1 MQGHENT
8 PLMPKSALV
17 YFLDEKAST
26 VPYHK
31 VSSIRSC
38 LENIVE
44 TIFVHIID
52 PDKKSDWRR
61 SSLSGQLELLACF
74 FPADINERIRA
85 IRLLGNKGAHQDKH
99 KQLSDDAISVSLSD
113 LSRICEWT
121 ILSYFKKN
129 GFTSHPWIPTVF
141 STLPPVYRVR
151 ILEEL
156 MDFDSVDNVEVRAY
170 LDDVQDHQYR
180 VLTGQISPENHEPTE
195 QENKFVGFLLTID
208 KLAMAYLKNKELNKA
223 LDFLEDVFQ
232 KGFINETFRSQMLE
246 KLQMLEQNF
255 DELPIAASLD
265 QTRRAL
271 EKILPVVREDE
282 QSLFITLFSAI
293 VLEKPDDTLDSKGA
307 DEALLKPSPLI

>member
-1 MQGHENT
+1 MQGNENT

-44 TIFVHIID
+44 TIFVHIIE
-52 PDKKSDWRR
+52 PDKKPDWRR
-61 SSLSGQLELLACF
+61 SNLSGQLELLACF

-85 IRLLGNKGAHQDKH
+85 IRLLGNKGAHQDRH
-99 KQLSDDAISVSLSD
+99 KQLSDDEISVSLSD

-156 MDFDSVDNVEVRAY
+156 IDFDSVDNVEVRAY

-180 VLTGQISPENHEPTE
+180 VFTGQISPEYNEPTE
-195 QENKFVGFLLTID
+195 QENKLVAFLLTID
-208 KLAMAYLKNKELNKA
+208 KLAMAYLKNKELDKA

-232 KGFINETFRSQMLE
+232 SGFINETFRNQMLE
-246 KLQMLEQNF
+246 KLLMLEQNL

-265 QTRRAL
+265 QTRMAL
-271 EKILPVVREDE
+271 EEILPIVREDE
-282 QSLFITLFSAI
+282 HSLFVTLFSAI
-293 VLEKPDDTLDSKGA
+293 VLEKPVEALDSKGA
-307 DEALLKPSPLI
+307 DKALLEPSPLI